1 MTEKNE
7 LNILKYLRTFPNFL
21 LNSSLFGLSF
31 IIILSLLLRFNYFVP
46 EIPLTHDALDYF
58 FYAMDTSILG
68 HLPVNY
74 SPQNNGWPVFLS
86 LFFSFFKFDDGISYL
101 QIQRILS
108 IVLSVSTII
117 PIYLLCRRFVGKP
130 ESLIGSAIFAFEPRL
145 IGNSLFGLT
154 EPLYILLC
162 SLSLVFFLSN
172 SKKLIYSSFGFISLA
187 TMVRSEAI
195 FLFIGLS
202 IIFFIRFRNNK
213 LVLPK
218 YLPAL
223 VIFVLLLL
231 PMSLYRIEVL
241 GDDAIIGRVVD
252 GMERTQTGYMSQ
264 GILVGLE
271 NYFKFLGWDLLPL
284 FILFAPIGF
293 FLILK
298 NLNYQKMTI
307 IISTLLMS
315 LPAIYAYSVPAL
327 DTRFLFILYP
337 MFCIFSVLTITK
349 FVQRFSKK
357 NYFLILILGMLFLTS
372 IIFIEYKILDI
383 EYEKDAFFVAQY
395 LVASPNVFNDYSESK
410 YLESTDIFKNW
421 DKIKPYFFVEREKG
435 LSVRSNIVH
444 NFTVIPI
451 DGFDTLE
458 DFIQKNNGL
467 TVLVIENKKSHPEF
481 MLDVFNNEEKY
492 PYLIKELDT
501 SSDEYFYHVKIF
513 RIDYEKFIE
522 QYGKLILLKENK

>member
-1 MTEKNE
+1 MTQKNQINLINQFFQYF
-7 LNILKYLRTFPNFL
+7 LNFPL
-21 LNSSLFGLSF
+21 LGLSC
-31 IIILSLLLRFNYFVP
+31 IVIMSLLLRFSYFVP
-46 EIPLTHDALDYF
+46 EIPLTHDALEYF

-108 IVLSVSTII
+108 IALSVSTII
-117 PIYLLCRRFVGKP
+117 PIYVLCRKFVGKP
-130 ESLIGSAIFAFEPRL
+130 VSLIGSAIFAFEPRI
-145 IGNSLFGLT
+145 IGNSLFGIT

-172 SKKLIYSSFGFISLA
+172 SKKLIYSSFGLVALA
-187 TMVRSEAI
+187 TMVRSEAL

-202 IIFFIRFRNNK
+202 IIFFIRFRNDK

-223 VIFVLLLL
+223 VFFVLLLL
-231 PMSLYRIEVL
+231 PMSLYRIETI
-241 GDDAIIGRVVD
+241 GDDAIIGRVAD
-252 GMERTQTGYMSQ
+252 GIERTQTGFLNE

-284 FILFAPIGF
+284 FILFVPVGI
-293 FLILK
+293 FLIFK
-298 NLNYQKMTI
+298 DLNYQKLTI

-337 MFCIFSVLTITK
+337 MFSVFSVLAITK
-349 FVQRFSKK
+349 YVQRFSKK
-357 NYFLILILGMLFLTS
+357 NYLLILILGILFLMS
-372 IIFIEYKILDI
+372 IIFLENKIFDM
-383 EYEKDAFFVAQY
+383 EYEKDAYFVSTY
-395 LVASPNVFNDYSESK
+395 LVASSNVFNDYSESK
-410 YLESTDIFKNW
+410 YLESAYIFENW

-435 LSVRSNIVH
+435 LSIRSNIVH
-444 NFTVIPI
+444 NVTIIPI

-467 TVLVIENKKSHPEF
+467 TVLVIENKKSHSKF
-481 MLDVFNNEEKY
+481 MLNVFNNEEKY

-501 SSDEYFYHVKIF
+501 SSDEYSYHVKIF
-513 RIDYEKFIE
+513 RIDYEKFSE
-522 QYGKLILLKENK
+522 QYGK

>member
-145 IGNSLFGLT
+145 ISNSLFGLT

-172 SKKLIYSSFGFISLA
+172 SKKLIYSSFGFIALA

-271 NYFKFLGWDLLPL
+271 NYFKFLVWDLLPL

-293 FLILK
+293 FLIFK

-337 MFCIFSVLTITK
+337 MFCIFSVFTIKK
-349 FVQRFSKK
+349 FVQRFSNK
-357 NYFLILILGMLFLTS
+357 NLILISILVVLFLSS
-372 IIFIEYKILDI
+372 IMFLEYKLMDI
-383 EYEKDAFFVAQY
+383 EHDKEAYFVAEY
-395 LVASPNVFNDYSESK
+395 LAKSPNMMNAYYPESR
-410 YLESTDIFKNW
+410 YIESADIFTNW
-421 DKIKPYFFVEREKG
+421 DKVKPNFSMEREKG
-435 LSVRSNIVH
+435 ISVRSISH
-444 NFTVIPI
+444 ETALISTQ
-451 DGFDTLE
+451 GFDNIE
-458 DFIQKNNGL
+458 DFIQKNKENGL
-467 TVLVIENKKSHPEF
+467 TGLVIDNKKIRPEF
-481 MLDVFNNEEKY
+481 ILDIFKNEEKY

-501 SSDEYFYHVKIF
+501 SDLGFSYHVKIF
-513 RIDYEKFIE
+513 KIDYAKFLV
-522 QYGKLILLKENK
+522 K

>member
-21 LNSSLFGLSF
+21 LNSSLFGLSV
-31 IIILSLLLRFNYFVP
+31 IIILSLLIRFNYFVP

-145 IGNSLFGLT
+145 ISNSLVGLT

-172 SKKLIYSSFGFISLA
+172 SKKLIYSSFGFIALA

-271 NYFKFLGWDLLPL
+271 NYFKFLVWDLLPL

-293 FLILK
+293 FLIFK

-337 MFCIFSVLTITK
+337 MFCIFSVFTIKK
-349 FVQRFSKK
+349 FVQRFSNK
-357 NYFLILILGMLFLTS
+357 NLILISILVVLFLSS
-372 IIFIEYKILDI
+372 IMFLEYKLMDI
-383 EYEKDAFFVAQY
+383 EHDKEAYFVAEY
-395 LVASPNVFNDYSESK
+395 LAKSPNMMNAYYPESR
-410 YLESTDIFKNW
+410 YIESADIFTNW
-421 DKIKPYFFVEREKG
+421 DKVKPNFSMEREKG
-435 LSVRSNIVH
+435 ISVRSISH
-444 NFTVIPI
+444 ETALISTQ
-451 DGFDTLE
+451 GFDNIE
-458 DFIQKNNGL
+458 DFIQKNKENGL
-467 TVLVIENKKSHPEF
+467 TGLVIDNKKIRPEF
-481 MLDVFNNEEKY
+481 ILDIFKNEEKY

-501 SSDEYFYHVKIF
+501 SDLGFSYHVKIF
-513 RIDYEKFIE
+513 KIDYAKFLV
-522 QYGKLILLKENK
+522 K

>member
-1 MTEKNE
+1 MTKNNE
-7 LNILKYLRTFPNFL
+7 LNILKHMQSFPNFL

-31 IIILSLLLRFNYFVP
+31 IVILSLLIRFNYFVP

-74 SPQNNGWPVFLS
+74 SPQNNGWPAFLS

-117 PIYLLCRRFVGKP
+117 PIYVLCRKFIGKP
-130 ESLIGSAIFAFEPRL
+130 ESLIGSAIFAFEPRI

-172 SKKLIYSSFGFISLA
+172 SKKLIYSSFGFVALA
-187 TMVRSEAI
+187 TMVRSEAL

-202 IIFFIRFRNNK
+202 IIFLIRFRNDK

-231 PMSLYRIEVL
+231 PMSLYRIETI
-241 GDDAIIGRVVD
+241 GDDSIIGRVTD
-252 GMERTQTGYMSQ
+252 GMERTQTGVTNGM
-264 GILVGLE
+264 LVGLE

-284 FILFAPIGF
+284 FILFVPIGI
-293 FLILK
+293 FLIFK
-298 NLNYQKMTI
+298 DLNYQKLTI

-337 MFCIFSVLTITK
+337 MFCVFSVLTITK
-349 FVQRFSKK
+349 LVQRFSKK
-357 NYFLILILGMLFLTS
+357 NYLLILILGMLFLMS
-372 IIFIEYKILDI
+372 IMFLENEILDVDH
-383 EYEKDAFFVAQY
+383 EKDSYFVAKY
-395 LVASPNVFNDYSESK
+395 LVTSSNVFNDYSESK
-410 YLESTDIFKNW
+410 YLESADVFENW

-435 LSVRSNIVH
+435 LSIRSNIVH

-458 DFIQKNNGL
+458 DYIQKNNGL
-467 TVLVIENKKSHPEF
+467 TVLVIDNEKHQPEF

-492 PYLIKELDT
+492 SYLINELDT
-501 SSDEYFYHVKIF
+501 SHDEYSYHVKIF
-513 RIDYEKFIE
+513 RIDYEKFSE

>member
-1 MTEKNE
+1 MTKNNE
-7 LNILKYLRTFPNFL
+7 LNILKHMQNFPDLF

-74 SPQNNGWPVFLS
+74 SPQNNGWPAFLS

-108 IVLSVSTII
+108 IALSASTII
-117 PIYLLCRRFVGKP
+117 PVYVLCRKFVGKP
-130 ESLIGSAIFAFEPRL
+130 ESLIGSAIFAFEPRI

-172 SKKLIYSSFGFISLA
+172 SKKLIYSSFGFVALA
-187 TMVRSEAI
+187 TMVRSEAL

-202 IIFFIRFRNNK
+202 IIFFIRFRNDK

-223 VIFVLLLL
+223 VIFALLIL
-231 PMSLYRIEVL
+231 PMSLYRIETI
-241 GDDAIIGRVVD
+241 GDDSIIGRVTD
-252 GMERTQTGYMSQ
+252 GMERTQTGFANE

-284 FILFAPIGF
+284 FILFVPIGV
-293 FLILK
+293 FLIFK
-298 NLNYQKMTI
+298 DLNYQKLTI
-307 IISTLLMS
+307 LISTLLMS

-337 MFCIFSVLTITK
+337 MFCVFSVLAITK

-357 NYFLILILGMLFLTS
+357 NYLLILILGMLFLTS
-372 IIFIEYKILDI
+372 IIFIEYKILDL
-383 EYEKDAFFVAQY
+383 EYEKETFSVAQY
-395 LVASPNVFNDYSESK
+395 LVASPNIFNDYSETK
-410 YLESTDIFKNW
+410 YLESACIFKNW
-421 DKIKPYFFVEREKG
+421 DEIKPYFFVEREKG
-435 LSVRSNIVH
+435 LSIRSNIVH

-458 DFIQKNNGL
+458 DFIQKNNEL
-467 TVLVIENKKSHPEF
+467 TVLVIDNEKHQPEF
-481 MLDVFNNEEKY
+481 MLDVFDNEEKY
-492 PYLIKELDT
+492 PYLINELDT
-501 SSDEYFYHVKIF
+501 SNDEYSYHVKIF
-513 RIDYEKFIE
+513 RIDYEKFSE